1 MWCIVLFAF
10 ALCGGSIHLGVA
22 GYNIL
27 VTSMGASGSQNL
39 IMYRLAEHLADRGHD
54 VTVLKAEVFAE
65 AKTAPL
71 KRARELKYTAVRPD
85 TVDSLKEIMWAVP
98 WQQSDTTPPLSLLRG
113 VGEQVW
119 RVNSIQDITAA
130 CR

>member
-1 MWCIVLFAF
+1 
-10 ALCGGSIHLGVA
+10 
-22 GYNIL
+22 
-27 VTSMGASGSQNL
+27 MGASGSQNL

-85 TVDSLKEIMWAVP
+85 TVNSLKEIMWAVP
-98 WQQSDTTPPLSLLRG
+98 WQQSDTTPPPSLLLG
-113 VGEQVW
+113 LGEQVC
-119 RVNSIQDITAA
+119 RVNSIKIPPAPAA
-130 CR
+130 NCQL